1 MLYDNLGGE
10 IGLVFEGSSDGE
22 DIYIYLW
29 LNHIVVLQ
37 KPTQSCKGIILHLK
51 NKDLNNCHSFE
62 NESRSVESSSLRP
75 NGRYSPWSS
84 PGQNTGV
91 GSLSL
96 LQHIFPSQDLDW
108 GLLHCR
114 RILYQSNYQ
123 AGKLFHHW
131 SRQGSPW

>member
-62 NESRSVESSSLRP
+62 NESRSVVSSSLQP
-75 NGRYSPWSS
+75 HGHGILY
-84 PGQNTGV
+84 V
-91 GSLSL
+91 
-96 LQHIFPSQDLDW
+96 
-108 GLLHCR
+108 
-114 RILYQSNYQ
+114 RILQWV
-123 AGKLFHHW
+123 AAPFF
-131 SRQGSPW
+131 RGSSEARDQTQVSDIVGRFFIS